1 MFKANCKDLQ
11 DTLDK
16 VSSVI
21 ESSAMVDILDCV
33 LLKLDGDD
41 LEMTG
46 SNGQVQVTTR
56 CKVDEV
62 KGKDESLEFAVKE
75 RKLNDILRNVD
86 GKTISF
92 KADKNKLSMTVGTGH
107 FTLAIREGSQFPKM
121 KMSSDNGLRVTLSQQ
136 HLLAVLKRLE
146 AAISTQTHR
155 VYLAGA
161 FFDFTD
167 KSLHLVGTDGHRLA
181 TDVLPAS
188 NSVDASFIVPRKAV
202 KELRRLI
209 DPDSKDDVELWA
221 TKDGDHYRNAE
232 FRFPGD
238 RLRLASQLISG
249 QYPAYDKVIP
259 DEKTNVSHLVFD
271 RKGLLNC
278 VRQVSSVHDRAG
290 ETIKIISKK
299 DADSVEI
306 VGEGTSTKDH
316 AQVDLK
322 ISGGSGFDLKCQVN
336 GAYMQDMLNAFED
349 FEEVRITFRDGVS
362 SVLCLPEGADAPS
375 FRYVVMPVR

>member
-1 MFKANCKDLQ
+1 MFKANCKELRA
-11 DTLDK
+11 TLDK

-21 ESSAMVDILDCV
+21 ESSAMVDVLDCV
-33 LLKLDGDD
+33 LLKLDGDE

-62 KGKDESLEFAVKE
+62 KGKDEPLEFAVKE
-75 RKLNDILRNVD
+75 RKLNEILRNVD

-92 KADKNKLSMTVGTGH
+92 KVDKNKLGMSVGTGH
-107 FTLAIREGSQFPKM
+107 FTLATREGAHFPKM
-121 KMSSDNGLRVTLSQQ
+121 EMSSDSDLRVTLSQQ
-136 HLLAVLKRLE
+136 QLLVVLKRLE

-188 NSVDASFIVPRKAV
+188 SAEDASFIVPRKAV
-202 KELRRLI
+202 LELRRI
-209 DPDSKDDVELWA
+209 MDPDSKDDVELWA
-221 TKDGDHYRNAE
+221 TKDGEHFRNAE

-238 RLRLASQLISG
+238 SLRLTSQLIPG

-271 RKGLLNC
+271 RKRLLDS

-290 ETIKIISKK
+290 DTIKIISTK
-299 DADSVEI
+299 DGDSVEI
-306 VGEGTSTKDH
+306 IGEGTSTKDH
-316 AQVDLK
+316 AQIDLK
-322 ISGGSGFDLKCQVN
+322 LSGGSGFDLKCQVN
-336 GAYMQDMLNAFED
+336 SAYMQDMLNAFEG
-349 FEEVRITFRDGVS
+349 FEEVRITFKDGVS
-362 SVLCLPEGADAPS
+362 SVLCLPEGVDDPS